1 MSGPSTKTTNRIAE
15 TTIEMVSRARGPE
28 AEQLEQARGIARRV
42 YGVDPE
48 AADTIC
54 DVVEQEHRRRG

>member
-15 TTIEMVSRARGPE
+15 TIIEMVTRADVPE
-28 AEQLEQARGIARRV
+28 AKRLEEARGIARRV

-48 AADTIC
+48 AADTTC
-54 DVVEQEHRRRG
+54 DAIEQEHRRRG